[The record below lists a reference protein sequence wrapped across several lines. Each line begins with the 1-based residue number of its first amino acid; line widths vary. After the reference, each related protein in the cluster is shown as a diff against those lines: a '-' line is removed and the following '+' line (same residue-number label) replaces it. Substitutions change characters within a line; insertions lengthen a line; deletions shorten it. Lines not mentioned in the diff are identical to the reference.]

1 MSSDNINNK
10 RIAKNTVALYI
21 RMLVIMAINFYMA
34 RVVLDV
40 LGVTDYGIY
49 NLVGTI
55 VVIFSFLKSSLSEA
69 TQRFL
74 NYEMGKNKG
83 AHLQE
88 VFSACFSCYL
98 IFSIIVLI
106 LGCIFWFFFSRSL
119 NIPSIRYNAASFAF
133 YVSLLS
139 FVFSILQVPYNAS
152 IIATEKMAFFAKI
165 GILEAFLKLMLT
177 FGVSYFLMD
186 KLKLYSVL
194 MCFNAFFIYV
204 VYYLYC
210 KKKITFCYF
219 TVKNKIS
226 NFRSI
231 LSFTGWNMIGSL
243 AGVLSESGIGLIF
256 NAFGGVVLN
265 TALGLSNQI
274 NNALSGFASGYQT
287 AFKPQLVK
295 SYAANEMSGFYSL
308 LCRSS
313 KFSYFLFFMLAIPIV
328 FYMDYLLSLWLV
340 TVPNYAVDFCRIILI
355 GTLIDAT
362 SGVFYSSIGATGK
375 IRNYQLA
382 ISSVF
387 LLHFVVTF
395 LFLYIGVPFVWVFFS
410 RLLTRGLINF
420 IIGLY
425 FINKNTRMPIV
436 FYITKTLVPIMRV
449 TVSPICFI
457 VVYSMLVKTTF
468 LTMGFCIVIFELIS
482 VISILYMGV
491 SSSERAKLL
500 GIVKQLKLQR

>member
-1 MSSDNINNK
+1 MFSDNINNK

-106 LGCIFWFFFSRSL
+106 LGCIFWIFFSRSL

-210 KKKITFCYF
+210 KDKITFCCF
-219 TVKNKIS
+219 TIKNKIS

-243 AGVLSESGIGLIF
+243 AGVLSESGIGLAF

-295 SYAANEMSGFYSL
+295 SYAANEMEGFYVL

-313 KFSYFLFFMLAIPIV
+313 KFSYFLFFMLSIPIV

-340 TVPNYAVDFCRIILI
+340 SVPTYAVDFCRIILL

-375 IRNYQLA
+375 IKNYQLS

-387 LLHFVVTF
+387 FLHFVLTI

-410 RLLTRGLINF
+410 RLFTRGFINF
-420 IIGLY
+420 IIGLH
-425 FINKNTRMPIV
+425 FIKKNTNMPIIY
-436 FYITKTLVPIMRV
+436 YITNSLMPIIRV
-449 TVSPICFI
+449 SLLPICFI
-457 VVYSMLVKTTF
+457 SAFCLIFKTT
-468 LTMGFCIVIFELIS
+468 LVTIAFCVVIFETLS

-491 SSSERAKLL
+491 SKSERDKILA
-500 GIVKQLKLQR
+500 IVKRKRL